1 MDPEVDGRADKR
13 DQRGRRNR
21 DDSYSGMACKG
32 SRVHLDME
40 PFFKTELG
48 ALYQGDCTP
57 LLRQMIGNVQADLIF
72 CDPPFN
78 LDKKYGDHV
87 DDDRIEGEYAD
98 WLREWLIECIDV
110 LAPGGSI
117 MVYNLPKWNIVAAGF
132 LATHGLDLIDWIAV
146 RVTQGFPRSKGL
158 YRGHYGIIHF
168 TFGRPRVLNK
178 IRVPIE
184 TCRHCHGELRDYG
197 GHRSKMS
204 DAGVSVSDIWTDIPT
219 VRHAKYKTPGWH
231 GPQLSTKLVRRCIL
245 LTTNPGDVVLDPMAG
260 SGTVPAVC
268 EAEGRRWVA
277 IEKGDCSIIQARIE
291 QKNTAFHN
299 SFDRV
304 DLDIT
309 SKIKKHNKQKQD
321 QDNSLETNHSTWQ
334 SLAKHDDL
342 IQGSRYEETRK
353 KW

>member
-1 MDPEVDGRADKR
+1 MV
-13 DQRGRRNR
+13 
-21 DDSYSGMACKG
+21 
-32 SRVHLDME
+32 E

-48 ALYQGDCTP
+48 ELYHGDCSP
-57 LLRQMIGNVQADLIF
+57 ILMQMIGQVQADLIF

-78 LDKKYGDHV
+78 LNKQYGEHV
-87 DDDRIEGEYAD
+87 DDSLRGGLYSD
-98 WLREWLIECIDV
+98 WLKSWLAKCV
-110 LAPGGSI
+110 YLLAPGGSL
-117 MVYNLPKWNIVAAGF
+117 MVYNLPKWNIFAASYLLSEG
-132 LATHGLDLIDWIAV
+132 GLDFVDWVAV

-168 TFGRPRVLNK
+168 TNGKPRVLNK

-184 TCRHCHGELRDYG
+184 TCRHCKGELRDYG

-204 DAGVSVSDIWTDIPT
+204 VDGVSVSDIWTDIPT

-245 LTTNPGDVVLDPMAG
+245 LATNPGDVVLDPFAG
-260 SGTVPAVC
+260 SGTTPAVC

-291 QKNTAFHN
+291 QKNTAFHK

-304 DLDIT
+304 
-309 SKIKKHNKQKQD
+309 N
-321 QDNSLETNHSTWQ
+321 
-334 SLAKHDDL
+334 A
-342 IQGSRYEETRK
+342 
-353 KW
+353 